1 VTTLVICVD
10 RSGTI
15 GRATNVPMPVAGWE
29 AVRSLVTDAGLGDP
43 EDASVNCLLEA
54 LRVARDLRDDR
65 EESVVAVVS
74 AEHEDPI
81 GADRSIATQLDDLVD
96 RYAPDAGIV
105 VVDSAEDER
114 VLPIVESRVPVDG
127 VDRVVVRQARDLEST
142 YYLLKQFLADEQL
155 RSTVLVPIGTAL
167 VLLPVLFAQF
177 SAAAAIAGVA
187 GLLGAALLYKG
198 LGVDRLV
205 AGVPER
211 TREALYAGQVSVV
224 TYVVAAGLTL
234 VGGFF
239 GVLSA
244 TDLGGVPVAVQTME
258 FTYVAVPWLAV
269 AGVTAAVG
277 RLLDEVIRDEGI
289 RTPYLNLPFVIVA
302 VGLVVRGFAGYFFAG
317 YFLAQE
323 SPTATTLVA
332 NVAVTPA
339 QRLAGFIVAGVV
351 VSAIGVRLVRDLGS
365 ETLEEVIDAEATA
378 DAETDGG
385 ASGERTDAT
394 E

>member
-54 LRVARDLRDDR
+54 LRVARDLRDGR
-65 EESVVAVVS
+65 ESAVVAVVS
-74 AEHEDPI
+74 AESETPV
-81 GADRSIATQLDDLVD
+81 GADRSIAAQLDDLVD
-96 RYAPDAGIV
+96 RYAPDSSLV

-114 VLPIVESRVPVDG
+114 VLPIVESRMPVDG

-177 SAAAAIAGVA
+177 SAGTAIAGVT

-205 AGVPER
+205 AGMPER
-211 TREALYAGQVSVV
+211 VQDALYAGQVSVV
-224 TYVVAAGLTL
+224 TYVVAVGLSL

-239 GVLSA
+239 GVLAA
-244 TDLGGVPVAVQTME
+244 TDLSGVPVAVQAME
-258 FTYVAVPWLAV
+258 FTYAAVPWLAV

-277 RLLDEVIRDEGI
+277 RLLDELIRDEGI
-289 RTPYLNLPFVIVA
+289 RTPYLNLPFAIVA
-302 VGLVVRGFAGYFFAG
+302 VGLVVRGFAGYF
-317 YFLAQE
+317 LAQE
-323 SPTATTLVA
+323 MAIESSLIAGTAI
-332 NVAVTPA
+332 TPG
-339 QRLAGFIVAGVV
+339 QRLAGFIVGGVI
-351 VSAIGVRLVRDLGS
+351 VSLVGVRLASDVGT
-365 ETLEEVIDAEATA
+365 ETLEDVIDA
-378 DAETDGG
+378 DAEAG
-385 ASGERTDAT
+385 SGT
-394 E
+394 ESE

>member
-1 VTTLVICVD
+1 
-10 RSGTI
+10 
-15 GRATNVPMPVAGWE
+15 M
-29 AVRSLVTDAGLGDP
+29 
-43 EDASVNCLLEA
+43 
-54 LRVARDLRDDR
+54 
-65 EESVVAVVS
+65 
-74 AEHEDPI
+74 
-81 GADRSIATQLDDLVD
+81 
-96 RYAPDAGIV
+96 
-105 VVDSAEDER
+105 
-114 VLPIVESRVPVDG
+114 
-127 VDRVVVRQARDLEST
+127 
-142 YYLLKQFLADEQL
+142 
-155 RSTVLVPIGTAL
+155 
-167 VLLPVLFAQF
+167 
-177 SAAAAIAGVA
+177 
-187 GLLGAALLYKG
+187 
-198 LGVDRLV
+198 
-205 AGVPER
+205 
-211 TREALYAGQVSVV
+211 
-224 TYVVAAGLTL
+224 
-234 VGGFF
+234 
-239 GVLSA
+239 
-244 TDLGGVPVAVQTME
+244 
-258 FTYVAVPWLAV
+258 VAVPWLAV

-302 VGLVVRGFAGYFFAG
+302 VGLVVRGFAG